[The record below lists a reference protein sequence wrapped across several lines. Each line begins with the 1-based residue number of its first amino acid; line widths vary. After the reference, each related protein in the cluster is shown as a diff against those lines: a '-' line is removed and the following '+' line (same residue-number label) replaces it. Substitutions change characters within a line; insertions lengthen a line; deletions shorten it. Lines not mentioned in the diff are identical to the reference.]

1 MKLFSLGS
9 RVLNADL
16 IASFRIN
23 SVGDNQFELIAEMQ
37 NGNSFS
43 TDFNTIEQL
52 ESELA
57 SIAIS
62 LSSDAEGS
70 ECYNHVE
77 FMRMF
82 QRKFTD
88 RSIDLEKWSY
98 FFS

>member
-16 IASFRIN
+16 IAAFRIKW
-23 SVGDNQFELIAEMQ
+23 VGDNQFELMAEMQ

-43 TDFNTIEQL
+43 TDFDTIEQL

-57 SIAIS
+57 LIAMS
-62 LSSDAEGS
+62 LSSDDKGS

-77 FMRMF
+77 FMKMF
-82 QRKFTD
+82 QIKFPD